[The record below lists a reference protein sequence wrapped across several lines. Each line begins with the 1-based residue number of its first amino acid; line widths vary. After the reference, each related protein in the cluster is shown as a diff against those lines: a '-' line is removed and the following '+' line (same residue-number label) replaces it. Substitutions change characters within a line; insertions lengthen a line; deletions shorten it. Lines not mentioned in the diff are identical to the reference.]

1 MSVLTCMILSG
12 ELCSS
17 DITKAIELS
26 NYDREAITAGLKT
39 NKLSTRQML
48 KILKGVEERV
58 FQGKDD
64 VSSKIVEKI
73 SFKGLS
79 WEKKIGMIPE
89 HKHNIPLTCRIVK
102 SIFWKN
108 LSQKNLEKAVR
119 LSEYNHFVLIA
130 AIETGNLTNQTKFE
144 AIKKVSG
151 NGKDR
156 PRIADTVIR
165 MNHWGKMSVIG
176 WCMAITLSGGNR
188 KVAESV
194 RDHIDLTRM
203 SLETIL
209 KVIELSGRHIVI
221 MNAVGEE
228 LKRRNLRK

>member
-48 KILKGVEERV
+48 KSL
-58 FQGKDD
+58 
-64 VSSKIVEKI
+64 
-73 SFKGLS
+73 KGLS

-130 AIETGNLTNQTKFE
+130 AIETGNLTNKTKFE

-165 MNHWGKMSVIG
+165 MNHWGKMSVIDC
-176 WCMAITLSGGNR
+176 CMAITLSGGNR
-188 KVAESV
+188 KIAESV

-221 MNAVGEE
+221 MNG
-228 LKRRNLRK
+228 

>member
-12 ELCSS
+12 ELSSS

-26 NYDREAITAGLKT
+26 DYNKETIIAGLET
-39 NKLSTRQML
+39 NQLSTRQML

-58 FQGKDD
+58 FQGKDEI
-64 VSSKIVEKI
+64 SQKIVAKI

-89 HKHNIPLTCRIVK
+89 HKHNIPLTRRIVR
-102 SIFWKN
+102 SILWKN
-108 LSQKNLEKAVR
+108 LSQKNLEKAVK
-119 LSEYNHFVLIA
+119 LSHYNHFVLIA
-130 AIETGNLTNQTKFE
+130 AIETGKLTNQTKFE

-156 PRIADTVIR
+156 PRITDAVIR
-165 MNHWGKMSVIG
+165 MNHWGEMSVID
-176 WCMAITLSGGNR
+176 CCVAITLSGGNR
-188 KVAESV
+188 KIAESV
-194 RDHIDLTRM
+194 KDHIDFKKM

-221 MNAVGEE
+221 MDAVGKEMD
-228 LKRRNLRK
+228 RRGLRK